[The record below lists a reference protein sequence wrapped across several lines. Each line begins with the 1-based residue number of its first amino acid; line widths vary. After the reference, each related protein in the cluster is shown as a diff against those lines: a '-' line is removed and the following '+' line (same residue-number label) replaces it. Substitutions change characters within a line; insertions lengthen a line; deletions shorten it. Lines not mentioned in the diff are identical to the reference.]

1 MDTAMRRLALCL
13 LILFN
18 GFAFGKPSEKLPM
31 PKELQ
36 AKELPGF
43 GLDTKDGGG
52 TYNAV
57 TNNEKLKELAKQRNS
72 RRVVFSFFATWCVPC
87 QEGLKLLSDN
97 SEELKKREILVVLVN
112 VAEKDL
118 ENYNH
123 GKIEGWLKENKYIK
137 EGWLLAFDLFSNT
150 LNDFGLSK
158 NNDNVPL
165 PRTLVTDSNLHPLML
180 IGYEGDDFL
189 QILWSNL

>member
-1 MDTAMRRLALCL
+1 MRRLALCL

-18 GFAFGKPSEKLPM
+18 GLAFSKPSKKLSL

-57 TNNEKLKELAKQRNS
+57 VNNEKLKELAKQRNS
-72 RRVVFSFFATWCVPC
+72 QRIVFSFFATWCVPC
-87 QEGLKLLSDN
+87 REGLKILSDN
-97 SEELKKREILVVLVN
+97 SKELEKMGILVVLVN
-112 VAEKDL
+112 VAEKNL

-137 EGWLLAFDLFSNT
+137 EGWLLVFDLFSNT
-150 LNDFGLSK
+150 LSDFGLSK

-165 PRTLVTDSNLHPLML
+165 PRTLVTDANLHPIKL
-180 IGYEGDDFL
+180 IGYEGDDFP
-189 QILWSNL
+189 QILWSDL